1 MMTQNDIENVLD
13 LLMTAYGEKSYPVD
27 DQKKMAKIANLWSVM
42 FVDDEPAEVL
52 TAVKDCIATLQFP
65 PKVADIKSRIAQNR
79 LSGQMTE
86 MEAWLLIR
94 KAVEDAN
101 SREKAQQIYNALPPM
116 IKKLCNPSQLRA
128 WRTVEDE
135 QFETVVCS
143 NVLRS
148 YRVLLNRE
156 AGYHALPADIQ
167 KAEQWRIEA
176 PKSAEKAPE
185 LPKPAPT
192 MENITQAIGF
202 EPPYY
207 MMPTVEQWIKD
218 GLSAA
223 EIRRN
228 IMAWGA

>member
-1 MMTQNDIENVLD
+1 MMTQNDIETVLD
-13 LLMTAYGEKSYPVD
+13 LLITAYGEKAYPVD
-27 DQKKMAKIANLWSVM
+27 DRKKMAKIANLWSVM

-86 MEAWLLIR
+86 MEAWMMIR
-94 KAVEDAN
+94 NAVEDSN
-101 SREKAQQIYNALPPM
+101 SREKARQIYENLPPM
-116 IKKLCNPSQLRA
+116 IKKLCNPSQLLA
-128 WRTVEDE
+128 WRAVEDE

-176 PKSAEKAPE
+176 PKQEKAPE

-192 MENITQAIGF
+192 LDSIAQAIGF
-202 EPPYY
+202 EPPSF

-218 GLSAA
+218 GLSAL
-223 EIRRN
+223 ESRKKIL
-228 IMAWGA
+228 AWGA

>member
-1 MMTQNDIENVLD
+1 MMTQNDIETVLD
-13 LLMTAYGEKSYPVD
+13 LLITAYGEKAYPVD
-27 DQKKMAKIANLWSVM
+27 DRKKMAKIANLWSVM
-42 FVDDEPAEVL
+42 FVDDELSEVL

-86 MEAWLLIR
+86 MEAWMMVR

-101 SREKAQQIYNALPPM
+101 SREKAQQIYDGLPPM
-116 IKKLCNPSQLRA
+116 IKKLCDPSQLRA

-167 KAEQWRIEA
+167 KVEQWRIEA
-176 PKSAEKAPE
+176 PKQEKTPE

-192 MENITQAIGF
+192 LDSIPQAIGF
-202 EPPYY
+202 EPPSF
-207 MMPTVEQWIKD
+207 MMPMIEQWIKD
-218 GLSAA
+218 GLSAL
-223 EIRRN
+223 EIRKK
-228 IMAWGA
+228 ILAWGA